1 MSMDKV
7 FKSDEKQYISSPVD
21 LAAFLNEAWETE
33 NSLHE
38 FFGTQGHDT
47 RNGFLRFMEGKGC
60 DLKFSGSA
68 INNVDENFKMLF
80 ETNPMENFELTFPP
94 KDSKLATH
102 KFLHKL
108 REESL
113 STTVKNQLVL
123 RGKYFKY
130 RDQELRRDFS
140 TPGIR
145 PTKDIIMT
153 VHLLTP
159 MNKAPD
165 LFEDTTFRKRCEV
178 KLLVCGK
185 TPLVKLRDK
194 IFCASD
200 FWCNVEDTEVLD
212 KDAYFSKRFPSNF
225 IFIHDTF
232 YVDTGPH
239 TVDISE
245 PIREFMARK
254 TDFGPHEVKDIA
266 DVRIIDLKLR
276 LGQPYLYQHQGKCEH
291 LLVFSDLRLLNASDE
306 QKVDEYPIRVY
317 DTVKQIMCCVC
328 KETVAV
334 FVVTE
339 SDRMAAS
346 PAHMCE
352 SCFKSFHYDG
362 NNRIGNFKAYHYTDR
377 AGFE

>member
-7 FKSDEKQYISSPVD
+7 FKSDEKPYISSPVD
-21 LAAFLNEAWETE
+21 LAAFLNEAWATE
-33 NSLHE
+33 NSLYE
-38 FFGTQGHDT
+38 FFGTQGRDT

-60 DLKFSGSA
+60 DSKFSGSA
-68 INNVDENFKMLF
+68 INNVE
-80 ETNPMENFELTFPP
+80 
-94 KDSKLATH
+94 
-102 KFLHKL
+102 FLHKL
-108 REESL
+108 REESS

-130 RDQELRRDFS
+130 RDQELRRGFT

-178 KLLVCGK
+178 KLLVRGE

-232 YVDTGPH
+232 YVETGPR
-239 TVDISE
+239 TSDISE

-254 TDFGPHEVKDIA
+254 VDFGPHEVKNIA

-291 LLVFSDLRLLNASDE
+291 LLVFSDLRLVNASDE